1 MFKKINNR
9 KEALLFGFIFLLSW
23 FPLAIILFSAIWAGF
38 LDPFLELAFLGLF
51 VITLYFV
58 VLVLAVTIFNFWI
71 FFKKITDGKFLKL
84 AQILFIVFCG
94 VSIFIVR
101 PSALIKSVEFTFG
114 SKDFYE
120 KSKSRNSYADCE
132 VFLLSKNVS
141 KCANKVLYDTGDL
154 LGCLQLSLR
163 TSRQYYINKD
173 WDKNGFNCYVSGDAK
188 ACEDYVASPLKDS
201 KLYQVCANSNY
212 KYYDARALSGPDL
225 DQIIAD
231 HDLSYKAKKQAEE
244 AKLASDKLKQ
254 EVLANLPPVT
264 PKVDLIKIDLVDLVD
279 FDIFF
284 DKNKADLFGQKLAC
298 TESFVFRYPS
308 TEKPVNLFLPC
319 SNFSDFYYHRDKLY
333 KYTENQDIAHNDATL
348 SQWQSAWESDKVSR
362 QEFYKNFSES
372 PKRILELG
380 SAGNIKKQS
389 VRDFNLLKKNNQ
401 PDQSYYTLSIANYP
415 TLIYPD
421 TYNFWLVFVNS
432 VNINT
437 GLVPAVNYYVLF
449 NDYDQQLSC
458 DNYQQD
464 LGQTLSVVSFDG
476 QRIKLDGQGT
486 LKCDNGNN
494 IEYRLDFDNENN
506 FLEIK

>member
-1 MFKKINNR
+1 MFIKINSR
-9 KEALLFGFIFLLSW
+9 VKAIAFGLIFLLSW
-23 FPLAIILFSAIWAGF
+23 LPLLIYIILYLLSSMHNY
-38 LDPFLELAFLGLF
+38 LDYSK
-51 VITLYFV
+51 ITG
-58 VLVLAVTIFNFWI
+58 II
-71 FFKKITDGKFLKL
+71 FFTSIPLIVMVTPRLFTMNFFIFIGNIHNYSYFRWMQIFFVLFLIL
-84 AQILFIVFCG
+84 NILFL
-94 VSIFIVR
+94 R
-101 PSALIKSVEFTFG
+101 PYRAIANFKLLTSALDS
-114 SKDFYE
+114 YE
-120 KSKSRNSYADCE
+120 KNAPKDTYVDCKGLLNGPN
-132 VFLLSKNVS
+132 VSGCANIVLSK
-141 KCANKVLYDTGDL
+141 TGDL
-154 LGCLQLSLR
+154 KGCLELSLAIADD
-163 TSRQYYINKD
+163 YYPNKN
-173 WDKNGFNCYVSGDAK
+173 WDKNGFHCKISGNIK

-201 KLYQVCANSNY
+201 KLYRACVDSVTHS
-212 KYYDARALSGPDL
+212 YDASILSSPDL

-231 HDLSYKAKKQAEE
+231 HDASFKAKKKAEAAKISFDQLKLDAL
-244 AKLASDKLKQ
+244 AKL
-254 EVLANLPPVT
+254 PPAT
-264 PKVDLIKIDLVDLVD
+264 PKFDLVDLVD